1 MEDFVMNKG
10 NALYGVNLE
19 RMIQEKMELL
29 KKLDQDKNGIIREIT
44 QLEKDLAMF
53 SENNLDRNIGQLISS
68 KLMNFEGINLLRIRI
83 SGMLPHR
90 IRDKNLEQAYTVGI
104 MKSLEEIKEVR
115 FSKAFISINHY
126 FANQIIR
133 DVDNRNRNVVL
144 NALRYA
150 GLIPDDNWKFVTIM
164 ETGYLNKGDN
174 FVDVIV
180 LEERDMKIM
189 NQFT

>member
-1 MEDFVMNKG
+1 MNKG